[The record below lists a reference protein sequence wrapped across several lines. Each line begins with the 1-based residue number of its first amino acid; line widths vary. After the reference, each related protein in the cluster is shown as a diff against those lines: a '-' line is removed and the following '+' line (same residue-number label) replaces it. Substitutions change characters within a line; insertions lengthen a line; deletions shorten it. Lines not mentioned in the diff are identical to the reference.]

1 VEALIRNMP
10 PYVGSS
16 WDLKQLSEL
25 RKISVVDDDELF
37 LEGMECLIR
46 SFGYE
51 VDTFRSAEEY
61 LISNRAET
69 VCLITDVHMPGM
81 DGIELQRR
89 LIAEGCRVPIIFMS
103 ADSGEKIR
111 ETAMQAGAIGFL
123 TKPFDTSRLEDLLK
137 TVFNS

>member
-1 VEALIRNMP
+1 MP
-10 PYVGSS
+10 PYLGSS

-46 SFGYE
+46 SLGYD

-61 LISNRAET
+61 LIADRAET
-69 VCLITDVHMPGM
+69 ACLITDVHMSGM
-81 DGIELQRR
+81 DGIELQKR
-89 LIAEGCRVPIIFMS
+89 LIAEGYRPPIIFMS

-111 ETAMQAGAIGFL
+111 EIAMQAGAIGFL
-123 TKPFDTSRLEDLLK
+123 SKPFDASRLEDLLK
-137 TVFNS
+137 KVLNT